1 MAITAT
7 IRTSRSSS
15 RSTTR
20 LDRPT
25 NQWSVTRWPS
35 TRWTNAGQLRLE
47 ATGRPPLVAT
57 AVDGASADQVEV
69 LPLAAEYLDGGEI
82 VILAIKPSP
91 WFVFFDALRWVLL
104 GAVLV
109 VIGAVPSLRIAGLSP
124 AMATQLGLLIAAGR
138 LGIAFIRWASRY
150 YVLTNRRVMRLRGV
164 LRPDVVA
171 CPLVTIR
178 NTRVQQRFHEKLT
191 RLGTIRFFFE
201 DQSSEELDWREIARC
216 EEVHERVRRAI
227 ERAFDSQPH
236 L

>member
-1 MAITAT
+1 
-7 IRTSRSSS
+7 
-15 RSTTR
+15 
-20 LDRPT
+20 
-25 NQWSVTRWPS
+25 
-35 TRWTNAGQLRLE
+35 
-47 ATGRPPLVAT
+47 
-57 AVDGASADQVEV
+57 V

-91 WFVFFDALRWVLL
+91 WFVLFDALRWVLL